1 MRIETDSAAYLNARK
16 YWFEHHGHQ
25 HDDQVYRAG
34 TNTYY
39 RARYDYYQTVV
50 KPFREWLS
58 SQGCQI
64 ETNRIYG
71 HEYGVDSYEVAVGTD
86 YLKFESEQEYTMFL
100 LKWS

>member
-1 MRIETDSAAYLNARK
+1 MRIETDSAAYLNARQ
-16 YWFEHHGHQ
+16 YWFNNHRHQ
-25 HDDQVYRAG
+25 DNGQLSK

-64 ETNRIYG
+64 ETDRVYG
-71 HEYGVDSYEVAVGTD
+71 LQYGVDSYEVAVGVD
-86 YLKFESEQEYTMFL
+86 YLKFDSEQDYTMFL